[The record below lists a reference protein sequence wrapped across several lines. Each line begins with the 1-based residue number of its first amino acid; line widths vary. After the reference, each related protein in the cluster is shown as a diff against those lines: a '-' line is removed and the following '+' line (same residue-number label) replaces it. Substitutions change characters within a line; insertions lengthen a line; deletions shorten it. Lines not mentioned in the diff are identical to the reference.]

1 MDRNWTL
8 AIFNIRQQNLFFLCL
23 FHLHLNKCFYM
34 KAEEQASFSLFRCD
48 ILFFFFC
55 CYSWIFIFFWW
66 VLSTYSSP
74 SSDLCPPNQKSTH
87 IKPGYTDHFNLFANL
102 LRISHLRTLLNESG
116 LRSPYIWTFFF
127 LFFLFSIYF
136 ISWKLITLQ
145 HCSGFC
151 HTLTRIGHGS
161 TCVPHPDPSSCLP
174 PHPIPLGLPS
184 APALST
190 CLMHPTWAGN
200 LFHHW

>member
-48 ILFFFFC
+48 ILFFLC

-66 VLSTYSSP
+66 VLSTYASP
-74 SSDLCPPNQKSTH
+74 SSDLCPKNQKSTH

-116 LRSPYIWTFFF
+116 LRSPYIWTFNICQGCT
-127 LFFLFSIYF
+127 SIYLERL
-136 ISWKLITLQ
+136 K
-145 HCSGFC
+145 CS
-151 HTLTRIGHGS
+151 
-161 TCVPHPDPSSCLP
+161 
-174 PHPIPLGLPS
+174 
-184 APALST
+184 
-190 CLMHPTWAGN
+190 
-200 LFHHW
+200 